1 MNIKRWLIAVT
12 VFVAVACAKTPDP
25 LEPQEPQEPQIEDP
39 DSTLFTI
46 PTEQM
51 IGQEETY
58 AIASVTGGLHL
69 NFGMTGITRV
79 ELESVDG
86 YAIAGTSTAAGEI
99 IEGESI
105 ITFSAPEGG
114 TFEAGWDY
122 YIVTFPCDIYGG
134 YRLSIFKDG
143 LVAHYFGVH
152 QVIETGEYITPNDLD
167 ESELEFVDPNEP
179 FVEDEPPGLNH
190 ATLVALHR
198 YLNNPTEENRLLLME
213 QMGIKYD
220 KVVARKKAKLR
231 QLEREAHHQSLID
244 EMQAIVDEMVEN
256 REIRL
261 EQQFRKL
268 TDRRE
273 DDNPD
278 DKWLVLRGV
287 PTDNAYIAYAPVTNE
302 DYAAFDPDFTYTPGN
317 ENYPVVDITYFEAM
331 AYCEW
336 LGENDPVH
344 AFRVTTEDD
353 WVMAAGHM
361 PKDVAMNSGH
371 IHNGLTPVEAYSQT
385 TGSCGGIDFWGNCW
399 EWTSTQINE
408 VLNIVK
414 GGAWDSTRDQCRT
427 EYSGDTRDASLG
439 YPNVGFRVV
448 RVDL

>member
-25 LEPQEPQEPQIEDP
+25 LEPQEPQVPQIEDP

-58 AIASVTGGLHL
+58 AIATVTGGLHL

-261 EQQFRKL
+261 EQQFRRL

-302 DYAAFDPDFTYTPGN
+302 EYAAFDPDFTYTPGN

-385 TGSCGGIDFWGNCW
+385 TGACGGIDFWGNCW

>member
-12 VFVAVACAKTPDP
+12 VFVAVACAKTPDQ
-25 LEPQEPQEPQIEDP
+25 LEPQEPQVPQIEDP

-261 EQQFRKL
+261 EQQFRRL

-302 DYAAFDPDFTYTPGN
+302 EYAAFDPDFTYTPGN

-385 TGSCGGIDFWGNCW
+385 TGACGGIDFWGNCW

>member
-1 MNIKRWLIAVT
+1 MNIKCLLIAVIA
-12 VFVAVACAKTPDP
+12 FAAVACTKTPDP
-25 LEPQEPQEPQIEDP
+25 LEPPKPQNEDP
-39 DSTLFTI
+39 DSTLSI
-46 PTEQM
+46 VPTEQLT
-51 IGQEETY
+51 GQEEAY

-69 NFGMTGITRV
+69 KFEMSGVTHV

-86 YAIAGTSTAAGEI
+86 YAIAGSADFSGEI
-99 IEGESI
+99 MDGESI

-114 TFEAGWDY
+114 TFEPGKDY
-122 YIVTFPCDIYGG
+122 YIVTFPCDVYGG

-143 LVAHYFGVH
+143 MVAHYFGVH
-152 QVIETGEYITPNDLD
+152 QVIEAGEYITPNDLD

-190 ATLVALHR
+190 ATVVALRR

-244 EMQAIVDEMVEN
+244 EMQAIVGEMVEN

-261 EQQFRKL
+261 EQQFRRL

-278 DKWLVLRGV
+278 DEWLVLRGV
-287 PTDNAYIAYAPVTNE
+287 PTDNAYIAYAPVTNAE
-302 DYAAFDPDFTYTPGN
+302 YATFNQSFTFAPGH
-317 ENYPVVDITYFEAM
+317 ENYPVVNITYCEAM

-336 LGENDPVH
+336 IGTNDLVH

-371 IHNGLTPVEAYSQT
+371 IHNGLTPVDYYSQT
-385 TGSCGGIDFWGNCW
+385 TGACGGIDFWGNCW
-399 EWTSTQINE
+399 EWTSTQNDE
-408 VLNIVK
+408 GLNIVK

-427 EYSGDTRDASLG
+427 EYSGDARDASSG

>member
-1 MNIKRWLIAVT
+1 MNIKCLLIAVIA
-12 VFVAVACAKTPDP
+12 FAAVACTKTPDP
-25 LEPQEPQEPQIEDP
+25 LEPPKPQNEDP
-39 DSTLFTI
+39 DSTLSI
-46 PTEQM
+46 VPTEQLT
-51 IGQEETY
+51 GQEEAY

-69 NFGMTGITRV
+69 KFEMSGVTHV

-86 YAIAGTSTAAGEI
+86 YAIAGSADFSGEI
-99 IEGESI
+99 MDGESI

-114 TFEAGWDY
+114 TFEPGKDY
-122 YIVTFPCDIYGG
+122 YIVTFPCDVYGG

-143 LVAHYFGVH
+143 MVAHYFGVH
-152 QVIETGEYITPNDLD
+152 QVIEAGEYITPNDLD

-198 YLNNPTEENRLLLME
+198 YMNNPTEENRLLLME

-244 EMQAIVDEMVEN
+244 EMQAIVGEMVEN

-261 EQQFRKL
+261 EQQFRRL

-278 DKWLVLRGV
+278 DEWLVLKGV
-287 PTDNAYIAYAPVTNE
+287 PTDNAYIAYAPVTNAE
-302 DYAAFDPDFTYTPGN
+302 YATFNQSFTFAPGH
-317 ENYPVVDITYFEAM
+317 ENYPVVNITYCEAM

-399 EWTSTQINE
+399 EWTSTQNDE
-408 VLNIVK
+408 GLNIVK